1 MIDRSL
7 PQKAPELPKLLE
19 PLVRHG
25 VDFVLIGGMAGI
37 AQGSAYPSYDLDIVY
52 ARGRANVSRLVAALQ
67 EIGVRLRGAPP
78 DLPFMLDERSI
89 ENGAN
94 FTFVTPYGDFDV
106 LADAAGV
113 RSYEDLVAAA
123 REMEVHGVPVRVASL
138 DDLIAMKRAANR
150 TKDKLMVEEY
160 IVLAEEQ
167 RKVAE
172 EERARTA
179 RPRQLRPTPLR
190 DLGPESGSR
199 RAR

>member
-37 AQGSAYPSYDLDIVY
+37 AQGSSYPSYDLDIVY

-78 DLPFMLDERSI
+78 DLPFMLDEQTI

-94 FTFVTPYGDFDV
+94 FTFITPYGDFDI
-106 LADAAGV
+106 LADAAGA
-113 RSYEDLVAAA
+113 RSYEKLAAA
-123 REMEVHGVPVRVASL
+123 GQEMEVHGIPVRVASL

-150 TKDKLMVEEY
+150 IKDQLMVEEY
-160 IVLAEEQ
+160 IVLADVQKKRDGEE
-167 RKVAE
+167 K
-172 EERARTA
+172 ER
-179 RPRQLRPTPLR
+179 
-190 DLGPESGSR
+190 S
-199 RAR
+199 